1 MKEERRP
8 AYPGKKTDL
17 KKSFL
22 KIWKY
27 SQKYHKS
34 FLIAGIF
41 TALSAVFSL
50 LSPGFLS
57 QFVDEIRNGMM
68 NGMNFK
74 FMERTVLILLIL
86 YVSGQLLNVLQGW
99 IMGKAT
105 QKIGEDLRD
114 QLDEK
119 ICRLPMAYLNRTS
132 KGDTLSRIT
141 NDVDT
146 LTQSLSQV
154 VSLLANAALMFIG
167 SLVMMLITNIPLALV
182 AIITGFLGVW
192 VTNLI
197 SRKSMPYY
205 VRQQQDLGSLD
216 GYIEEIYRNQ
226 NIVMAYNQ
234 EEASEEKFD
243 KYNHSLIHDGF
254 LSQALSGL
262 MMPVSSFV
270 ANIAYVAVCAVGGI
284 LVLNGR
290 GTFGMIVGFLAYVT
304 YFTQPISRLSQSMQ
318 ILMSAAA
325 AGDRVFSF
333 LEEKEPPVQKEILNW
348 NPEEKGDVSFNHV
361 CFTYPDA
368 EKAVIQDFSLH
379 ARKGQK
385 VAIVG
390 PTGAGKTTLI
400 NLLMRFYETDSGSI
414 SINGTDTK
422 ELSRKQ
428 VRDCFTMVLQD
439 SWLFEGTLRENLLL
453 NLNKEDQKK
462 IPDARLWQV
471 MDAVGLRHF
480 VEVLPDGFD
489 TILKPDSLSQGQKQ
503 QISIARAMLDDHPM
517 LILDEATSSLDTRT
531 EYLIQKAMDELMKNR
546 TTFVIAHRL
555 STIINADQIL
565 VLRQGKIIEQGTH
578 EELLKKN
585 GFYTKLYQ
593 NSSEVIA

>member
-1 MKEERRP
+1 MKEDRRP
-8 AYPGKKTDL
+8 VYTGEKTDL
-17 KKSFL
+17 KKSFQ

-27 SQKYHKS
+27 SQKYHKA
-34 FLIAGIF
+34 FLIAGIL
-41 TALSAVFSL
+41 TALSAVLSL

-57 QFVDEIRNGMM
+57 RFVDQIRDGMK
-68 NGMNFK
+68 NGMNFSALK
-74 FMERTVLILLIL
+74 VTVLVLLIL
-86 YVSGQLLNVLQGW
+86 YVTGQLLNVLQSW

-105 QKIGEDLRD
+105 QKMGEDLRN

-146 LTQSLSQV
+146 LTQSVSQV

-167 SLVMMLITNIPLALV
+167 SLMMMLVTNIPLALV

-192 VTNLI
+192 LTNLI
-197 SRKSMPYY
+197 SQKSMPYY

-216 GYIEEIYRNQ
+216 GYIEEIYRSQ
-226 NIVMAYNQ
+226 NIVIAYNE
-234 EEASEEKFD
+234 EEASEERFD
-243 KYNHSLIHDGF
+243 KYNHALIHDGF

-270 ANIAYVAVCAVGGI
+270 SNLAYVAVCVVGGI
-284 LVLNGR
+284 LVLNGS
-290 GTFGMIVGFLAYVT
+290 GSFGMIVGFLAYVT

-318 ILMSAAA
+318 ILMGAAA
-325 AGDRVFSF
+325 AGNRVFSF
-333 LEEKEPPVQKEILNW
+333 LEEKEPPVQKDLADWI
-348 NPEEKGDVSFNHV
+348 PEDKGNVTFDHV
-361 CFTYPDA
+361 WFTYPDA
-368 EKAVIQDFSLH
+368 EKAVIQDFSLQ
-379 ARKGQK
+379 AKKGQK
-385 VAIVG
+385 IAIVG
-390 PTGAGKTTLI
+390 PTGAGKTTLV
-400 NLLMRFYETDSGSI
+400 NLLMRFYETDSGSV
-414 SINGTDTK
+414 SIDGTDIRD
-422 ELSRKQ
+422 LSRKQ

-462 IPDARLWQV
+462 IADERLWQV

-503 QISIARAMLDDHPM
+503 QISIARAMLDDCPM

-531 EYLIQKAMDELMKNR
+531 EYLIQKAMDQLMKDR

-565 VLRQGKIIEQGTH
+565 VLKQGKIIEQGTH
-578 EELLKKN
+578 DELLRKN

-593 NSSEVIA
+593 NSSEIIA